1 MIKKILVFG
10 LIFIT
15 MIGVFLLYKG
25 SYGYKE
31 DMQFVNIDLYE
42 GDDFESRLRKFI
54 DLIDDEMLPRSS
66 FLISSDLNENYEALV
81 DFAIAFIIKHKDNY
95 IDQIVLREEYVVNYR
110 GVEYKSN
117 EFVNKDLIY
126 KITNQVFGKK
136 YFYITNEYLDNEME
150 FIPLID
156 VNQLENLMVIDKINI
171 EYLNNS
177 INVDVNYVDVDFN
190 YRYIFDKLDNRYV
203 IRNIVVW

>member
-1 MIKKILVFG
+1 
-10 LIFIT
+10 
-15 MIGVFLLYKG
+15 
-25 SYGYKE
+25 
-31 DMQFVNIDLYE
+31 
-42 GDDFESRLRKFI
+42 
-54 DLIDDEMLPRSS
+54 
-66 FLISSDLNENYEALV
+66 
-81 DFAIAFIIKHKDNY
+81 
-95 IDQIVLREEYVVNYR
+95 
-110 GVEYKSN
+110 
-117 EFVNKDLIY
+117 
-126 KITNQVFGKK
+126 
-136 YFYITNEYLDNEME
+136 ME